1 MSGQLNVVT
10 GATGLLGGH
19 IAEQLLA
26 QGQRVRAITRPASN
40 TAELAKLGAELA
52 PVGLHDPDAMRKAFD
67 GAACVYH
74 CAACVSDWSAWRD
87 HRRDTIDA
95 TRNVLDAA
103 RGAGVGRVVHAS
115 SVLVYGHPHGDRQ
128 LDETAP
134 LGQHLRFWDYY
145 PAAKI
150 EAEKLVAAFGPGATI
165 IRPTWLIG
173 PRDQRAIP
181 RLVKAL
187 RARGRVFLIGNGQ
200 QLLNMLHA
208 GDVARGAILAA
219 NSERARGE
227 AYNLCSA
234 GEITQ
239 KQMFDV
245 LTDALG
251 LPPVRRG
258 VPYRFA
264 YAAGLFSE
272 LVGAAIRLRR
282 PPHLTRHGVSVIG
295 RPPRFRA
302 DKAFEHFGWR
312 PQISAEEGLR
322 ETIAWLLKQETPE
335 AESRPPLRGGS

>member
-10 GATGLLGGH
+10 GATGLLGSH

-26 QGQRVRAITRPASN
+26 QGHRVRAITRPTSN
-40 TAELAKLGAELA
+40 TSELAKMGAELA
-52 PVGLHDPDAMRKAFD
+52 PVGLHDPAGLRVAFA
-67 GAACVYH
+67 GTACVYH

-87 HRRDTIDA
+87 HQRDTIDA
-95 TRNVLDAA
+95 TRNVLDACRA
-103 RGAGVGRVVHAS
+103 VGVGRVVHAS
-115 SVLVYGHPHGDRQ
+115 SVLVYGHPRGERR
-128 LDETAP
+128 LDETEP

-150 EAEKLVAAFGPGATI
+150 EAEKLVAGFGSGATI
-165 IRPTWLIG
+165 IRPTWLFG

-187 RARGRVFLIGNGQ
+187 RARGRGFFIGNGQ

-208 GDVARGAILAA
+208 ADVARGAILAA

-227 AYNLCSA
+227 AYNLCSN

-245 LTDALG
+245 LTNALG
-251 LPPVRRG
+251 LPLVRRG

-264 YAAGLFSE
+264 YAVGLFSE
-272 LVGAAIRLRR
+272 LVGFAIRLRR
-282 PPHLTRHGVSVIG
+282 PPHLTRHGVAVIG

-302 DKAFEHFGWR
+302 EKAFEHFGWR
-312 PQISAEEGLR
+312 PEVGVEEGLR
-322 ETIAWLLKQETPE
+322 ETIAWLLQQEAQAAPT
-335 AESRPPLRGGS
+335 S

>member
-26 QGQRVRAITRPASN
+26 QGHRVRAITRPTSD
-40 TAELAKLGAELA
+40 TAELTKMGAELA
-52 PVGLHDPDAMRKAFD
+52 PVGLHDPAGLRTAFE

-74 CAACVSDWSAWRD
+74 CAALVSDWSAWNA
-87 HRRDTIDA
+87 HQRDTIDA
-95 TRNVLDAA
+95 TKNVLDACRA
-103 RGAGVGRVVHAS
+103 AGVSRVIHAS
-115 SVLVYGHPHGDRQ
+115 SVYAYGHPHGTGQ
-128 LDETAP
+128 LDETEP

-145 PAAKI
+145 AAAKI
-150 EAEKLVAAFGPGATI
+150 EAEKLVTQFGSGATI
-165 IRPTWLIG
+165 VRPTWLIG

-208 GDVARGAILAA
+208 SDVARGAILAA

-227 AYNLCSA
+227 AYNLCST

-272 LVGAAIRLRR
+272 LVGFAIRLRR
-282 PPHLTRHGVSVIG
+282 PPHLTRHAVSVFG

-312 PQISAEEGLR
+312 PEISAEAGLR
-322 ETIAWLLKQETPE
+322 ETISWLLKQEAAP
-335 AESRPPLRGGS
+335 S